1 MVERSRLSCVGSVLH
16 ARGAVTEKAVSL
28 IRRRVGSTTRS
39 SDDQARSADRATDVS
54 KRAMCERR
62 VSSKRLVDLQAQLV
76 LDWTLRL
83 VVSATA
89 GQPGHTVAQ
98 NSTCRAGG
106 GVYIGLTHCSGVNVE
121 AGRSASTALQ

>member
-1 MVERSRLSCVGSVLH
+1 MC
-16 ARGAVTEKAVSL
+16 K
-28 IRRRVGSTTRS
+28 RRVF
-39 SDDQARSADRATDVS
+39 
-54 KRAMCERR
+54 
-62 VSSKRLVDLQAQLV
+62 SKRLVDFQAQLV
-76 LDWTLRL
+76 LDWTARL

-106 GVYIGLTHCSGVNVE
+106 GVYRGLTHCSGVNVE